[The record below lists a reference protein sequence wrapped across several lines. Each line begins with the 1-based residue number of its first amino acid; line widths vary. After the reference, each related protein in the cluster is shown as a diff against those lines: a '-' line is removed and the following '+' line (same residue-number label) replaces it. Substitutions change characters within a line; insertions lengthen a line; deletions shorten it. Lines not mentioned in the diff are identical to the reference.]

1 MMLLG
6 NLAIEVA
13 KHKACMLQIYDGDVT
28 VYKEH
33 GYKRKYLSCG
43 INNNEKINKIIVYLN
58 SESEL
63 KQEVKR

>member
-28 VYKEH
+28 VYTGQGSE
-33 GYKRKYLSCG
+33 RKSLSCG
-43 INNNEKINKIIVYLN
+43 TDDNENINKIIVYLK

>member
-13 KHKACMLQIYDGDVT
+13 KHKACMIQNYDGDVT
-28 VYKEH
+28 VYTGQGSE
-33 GYKRKYLSCG
+33 RKSLSCG
-43 INNNEKINKIIVYLN
+43 IDDNENINKIIVYLN
-58 SESEL
+58 SEIEL